1 MNVHQL
7 KKILAEHDDKDE
19 VELGLVFKQSS
30 SSCYADKLEKKLKQ
44 AYDLLLESMAAVKYA
59 VRNERKTKQN
69 MLYYEGKQ
77 GYNVGARGLIKDIEK
92 FVNTYSEFM
101 LRAQI
106 EN

>member
-30 SSCYADKLEKKLKQ
+30 CYADKLEKKLKQ
-44 AYDLLLESMAAVKYA
+44 AYDLLLESRAAVEYA

-69 MLYYEGKQ
+69 MIYYEGKQ

-92 FVNTYSEFM
+92 FVDTYSEFM
-101 LRAQI
+101 LKAQI